1 MSKKQKDSDRFG
13 AVKRLGKLCQAKI
26 ADRAARIEEENEI
39 RMPEDVKF
47 FSIRTLTLVLVRRW
61 KCILSIML
69 CGVLLAG
76 MLIYIPE
83 VFRASAV
90 MSMNFEESAKG
101 KNPNGTRFNLAEL
114 RSPEVAKLA
123 LELAGLDGKV
133 SQRDIIDGLS
143 ISTYITKETELYIS
157 SSYYITFKKPF
168 FGMNGVSAEDML
180 RFICK
185 AYKEKFYNDHIVTAK
200 VLDSETVN
208 YDDMD
213 YSDMSTNFDLVIKRA
228 DRYLEMRI
236 GQASSFLDEEGM
248 SFKSLRKKV
257 SNLKD
262 YELASFDSYIWE
274 NGIAKDK
281 GFQLDKLAYINH
293 NRGYDMTKAQQGNQI
308 RLKTIDEY
316 NQAMT
321 SSILIPSYDEKY
333 EFYMSR
339 TKTGIDDIAKKADS
353 LLKEEKD
360 ITYEMALNYDKIVK
374 MWKPPIQAEYQTAD
388 RMAKDIEK
396 KLSDLMYEI
405 SEFDNAYMRQST
417 RNYITF
423 EYTSSSFIRKLH
435 PKRLA
440 AVAVLIF
447 VVMYVYFVVKR
458 KREIRQTLKEIVS
471 PGQKEWQVS
480 GK

>member
-1 MSKKQKDSDRFG
+1 MLDKKKDNDRLK
-13 AVKRLGKLCQAKI
+13 AVKRRVRFCRDKVEE
-26 ADRAARIEEENEI
+26 RVARIEEENEI
-39 RMPEDVKF
+39 KMPEDVKL
-47 FSIRTLTLVLVRRW
+47 FSLRTLILVLIRRW
-61 KCILSIML
+61 KSILAVML
-69 CGVLLAG
+69 IGVLIAG
-76 MLIYIPE
+76 VLIYIPE
-83 VFRASAV
+83 RFTASTV
-90 MSMNFEESAKG
+90 MSMNYEESSKG

-114 RSPEVAKLA
+114 RSSEVAEMA

-143 ISTYITKETELYIS
+143 ISTYVTKETEYYIC
-157 SSYYITFKKPF
+157 SSYRITFKKPI

-180 RFICK
+180 KFICK

-200 VLDSETVN
+200 VLDSEDIN

-213 YSDMSTNFDLVIKRA
+213 YSDISANFDLAISRA

-236 GQASSFLDEEGM
+236 NQASSFMNEEGM
-248 SFKSLRKKV
+248 SFKTLRKKV

-262 YELASFDSYIWE
+262 YEIDAFDSYIWE

-281 GFQLDKLAYINH
+281 IFQLDKLAYINH
-293 NRGYDMTKAQQGNQI
+293 NLDYDKTKAQQGNQV
-308 RLKTIDEY
+308 RLATIDEY

-321 SSILIPSYDEKY
+321 SSILIPTYDDQY

-353 LLKEEKD
+353 LLDEEKE
-360 ITYEMALNYDKIVK
+360 IEYTMALNYDKIVK
-374 MWKPPIQAEYQTAD
+374 MWKPPVQTEYQTAD
-388 RMAKDIEK
+388 RMAKDIET

-405 SEFDNAYMRQST
+405 SEFDNTYMRQNT
-417 RNYITF
+417 RNYLTF
-423 EYTSSSFIRKLH
+423 EYDNNSFIRKLH

-440 AVAVLIF
+440 LVAVIIF
-447 VVMYVYFVVKR
+447 VLMYIYFVVKK
-458 KREIRQTLKEIVS
+458 KRELKRALDKIVS
-471 PGQKEWQVS
+471 HEQKEWQVN